1 MKKEQRKKQIANELT
16 IRILSVVLAI
26 FALVLILVFIM
37 IDNISISAQKQDL
50 TMQSKAAS
58 YQLETFFA
66 NYVTTVEQIAL
77 DGNVRELLD
86 TTKAGDKI
94 TENDKY
100 SHVFNEMKKTA
111 DFDKENIMATW
122 VGDIDA
128 NVLTQ
133 SDGFTSDASFE
144 ITQREWYKV
153 TESGKSMLT
162 APYQDASTG
171 KEIMSVAAPIYNESG
186 DQVLGVAGVDI
197 SLDHINEICSQ
208 YKIGNK
214 GYIVLLTEDGT
225 MVYHPTKEN
234 ELKKLSEA
242 NISDDVMNAL
252 KSKKGTFLS
261 YKADKSTKEGYVGQ
275 IGSKGYYVLSSL
287 PASEYYSS
295 LITSLVGL
303 VFLLVIGVAAIVL
316 AIRKV
321 AKNISKPIVAL
332 NDVAQELAA
341 GNLDVAL
348 HVESQNE
355 IGELA
360 ESIQKTVDRL
370 KKYIDYIDEISDML
384 DQIADG
390 KLKVSLKYDYSG
402 EFAKVK
408 TALLHISA
416 SMQDMMHNIIQSSE
430 QVLSGANDL
439 SKAAQS
445 IAEGAST
452 QAASVEEL
460 VATAV
465 SVSEQVNENTQSAKE
480 SAVETERVT
489 DMMKNSSDQIIQMM
503 DAMNRISEKSH
514 EVVGIIKT
522 IEDIADQ
529 TNLLSLNAS
538 IEAARAGEAGKG
550 FAVVAS
556 EIGSL
561 ADESSRA
568 ASNTRDLIGIS
579 IDEIEQGTSLAHE
592 VVDSMNEV
600 LKAVQNVNDLIGKS
614 AQNNVAQEQSVEQ
627 IRLGIEEISNS
638 VQDNS
643 AAAEETSAT
652 SEELAAQANIL
663 TDMVQHFDLGE

>member
-58 YQLETFFA
+58 YQLETFFT

-100 SHVFNEMKKTA
+100 SHVFNEMKKTT

-186 DQVLGVAGVDI
+186 DKVLGVAGVDI

-445 IAEGAST
+445 IAEGAS
-452 QAASVEEL
+452 VEEL